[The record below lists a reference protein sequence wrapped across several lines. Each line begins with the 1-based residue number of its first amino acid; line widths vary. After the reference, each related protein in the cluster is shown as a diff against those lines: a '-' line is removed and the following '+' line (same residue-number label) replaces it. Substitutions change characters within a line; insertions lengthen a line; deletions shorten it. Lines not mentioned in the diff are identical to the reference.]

1 VSRKVRKSER
11 PEDKTEKYNTLI
23 YEIKTSGLS
32 DFPTSGLKTKHMSLI
47 TQVDQDIKQA
57 MLAKQPDRL
66 RGLRAIKSAL
76 LLARTEKG
84 AAEELTQEAEIKVLQ
99 KLIKQRKESAEIYK
113 TQNRDDLY
121 QIEMEEM
128 KVIEPYLPQQMS
140 RFEIEGY
147 LQELISRLGVTSV
160 SDMGKVMGIASKELA
175 GQADGRTISEVVKQL
190 LG

>member
-1 VSRKVRKSER
+1 
-11 PEDKTEKYNTLI
+11 
-23 YEIKTSGLS
+23 
-32 DFPTSGLKTKHMSLI
+32 MSLI
-47 TQVDQDIKQA
+47 NKVDQDIKQA
-57 MLAKQPDRL
+57 MLAKQPERL

-84 AAEELTQEAEIKVLQ
+84 AAEELTDEAEIKVLQ

-121 QIEMEEM
+121 QIEIEEM
-128 KVIEPYLPQQMS
+128 QVIEPYLPQQMS

-147 LQELISRLGVTSV
+147 LQEVISRVGATSI
-160 SDMGKVMGIASKELA
+160 SDMGKIMGIANKELA
-175 GQADGRTISEVVKQL
+175 GQADGKTISEVVKQL